1 MDIVWSILYT
11 SISIGLAHLISR
23 GFKLPPWV
31 TPTCAFNNTT
41 SLPLLLLQSLESVG
55 SLELLI
61 LDGDTVQNAISR
73 AQSYFLVCAV
83 VSKTMGYAVGP
94 KMLEIQ
100 NSTEERGRRLDRD
113 PTSRLDQ
120 GEAEAQHRPSTTAAN
135 EERDGVNEE
144 TTLLVQPVRKTCCT
158 VRDWI
163 LQCGRRINSI
173 VPTRMWVPFES
184 PFADV
189 MILCTVVG
197 VVLGVVPP
205 LHRAFF
211 NDSNDGGIFN
221 AWLTSSIKNIGKLFT
236 TLQIFIVGG
245 KLGLSFEQM
254 RSGSGRIPLRAIITI
269 FVFRLILWPAYVIH
283 RHKIG
288 IGLTSPNRISI
299 SLIYILARSTGILQN
314 DPILWFSMMLMPAG
328 PPALVISSLAE
339 LAKIPESEE
348 IEIAKSLTVSDCA
361 VGQLWISANER
372 RLCMRYRLSY
382 ALLLPGH

>member
-11 SISIGLAHLISR
+11 SISIGLAHLMSR
-23 GFKLPPWV
+23 SFKLPPWV

-94 KMLEIQ
+94 KMLETQ
-100 NSTEERGRRLDRD
+100 NSAEERGRRLDRD
-113 PTSRLDQ
+113 PTPQPDP
-120 GEAEAQHRPSTTAAN
+120 GEAEAQHCPSTTAAN
-135 EERDGVNEE
+135 EEQDGVNEE
-144 TTLLVQPVRKTCCT
+144 TTLLVQSVRKTCC
-158 VRDWI
+158 DWI
-163 LQCGRRINSI
+163 LQSSRRISSI
-173 VPTRMWVPFES
+173 VPTRMWAPFES

-254 RSGSGRIPLRAIITI
+254 RGGSGRISLRAIVTI
-269 FVFRLILWPAYVIH
+269 FVFRLILWPVYVIH
-283 RHKIG
+283 CH
-288 IGLTSPNRISI
+288 
-299 SLIYILARSTGILQN
+299 A
-314 DPILWFSMMLMPAG
+314 
-328 PPALVISSLAE
+328 
-339 LAKIPESEE
+339 
-348 IEIAKSLTVSDCA
+348 IEI
-361 VGQLWISANER
+361 
-372 RLCMRYRLSY
+372 
-382 ALLLPGH
+382 GH